1 MTLVFTTLTL
11 ICFAAN
17 SLLCRLALG
26 GRAIDAA
33 SFTSVRI
40 VSGALMLLAISA
52 IASRSRPAALPAAS
66 CPSRPSCPALEWRL
80 PFALFFY
87 AITFSYAY
95 VSLTA
100 STGALILFGAVQTT
114 MLTAALVAGERPR
127 PLEWSGL
134 ALAFLGLVVLT
145 APGLAGPP
153 LRGSLS
159 MAASGICWGF
169 YSLWGRDVGNP
180 LQSTTRN
187 FVRVTPL
194 SLMVSLATLGRAH
207 VTTSGAVL
215 AATSGALASGVGY
228 VLWYSAL
235 AGLSATRAATVQFAA
250 PVFAAAG
257 GVLLLSEPVSLRL
270 IVATVLI
277 LGGIGLAHLRHLAP
291 GAPEHV
297 ENLSTSRTSV
307 TLSPDALA
315 GKEPRV
321 RISLTALASIVLA
334 TTLLTAQKN
343 ANRTLDIY
351 VIDVEGGNATLFV
364 SRPANRC

>member
-26 GRAIDAA
+26 GGAIDAA

-52 IASRSRPAALPAAS
+52 IASRSRPARPAPPALPAFARS
-66 CPSRPSCPALEWRL
+66 ELPRATARLAIAPSARRRPALVEWRL

-127 PLEWSGL
+127 PLEWAGL
-134 ALAFLGLVVLT
+134 ALAFLGLVLLT

-194 SLMVSLATLGRAH
+194 SLMVSLATLRLAH

-291 GAPEHV
+291 GAP
-297 ENLSTSRTSV
+297 
-307 TLSPDALA
+307 
-315 GKEPRV
+315 
-321 RISLTALASIVLA
+321 
-334 TTLLTAQKN
+334 
-343 ANRTLDIY
+343 
-351 VIDVEGGNATLFV
+351 
-364 SRPANRC
+364 